1 MSRYLKD
8 IIKKHKSGR
17 HAGIYSVCS
26 ASDWVLKAA
35 LNFAKQQGTVVLI
48 ESTANQVNQF
58 GGYTGMQPH
67 DFAQHVHDLARDVGL
82 AHEQVLLGGD
92 HLGPVVW
99 ANEPETVSMQK
110 ARDLIQAYIRAGYQK
125 IHIDTSMRLKE
136 DDRSVV
142 LSGKD
147 IARRAAELF
156 AAAYDTLLETGTPEE
171 EWPSFVIG
179 SEVPVPGGAQ
189 ESELHVQVTKPED
202 LETTVQEFKTALHDR
217 NLDRLWRHIIAIV
230 VQPGV
235 EFNDTEVRPYNR
247 KEAEPLMQA
256 LKHYPGLV
264 FEGHSTDYQPAYCLR
279 EMVEDGVC
287 VLKVGPALTF
297 ALREALLALDMIETE
312 WFNVIVDREA
322 TGLRYRLETLMQ
334 AQPSYWAKY
343 YQGTPEEKRFKWI
356 YSLSDRIRY
365 YLPLPEVRQ
374 VVSQLLNNLRSETI
388 PFSLMSQYMPVQASK
403 IRNGLLSS
411 DPEALILDYISE
423 VLWDYQRA
431 ISPGLGAMQ
440 RLPKS

>member
-1 MSRYLKD
+1 M
-8 IIKKHKSGR
+8 
-17 HAGIYSVCS
+17 
-26 ASDWVLKAA
+26 
-35 LNFAKQQGTVVLI
+35 
-48 ESTANQVNQF
+48 
-58 GGYTGMQPH
+58 
-67 DFAQHVHDLARDVGL
+67 
-82 AHEQVLLGGD
+82 LLGGD

-156 AAAYDTLLETGTPEE
+156 AAAYDTLLEMGTPEE

-189 ESELHVQVTKPED
+189 ESELHVQEQSLKIWK
-202 LETTVQEFKTALHDR
+202 QRYR
-217 NLDRLWRHIIAIV
+217 NLKPHCITGILTGFGGTSSQLWCSPAWNSTIRRYAL
-230 VQPGV
+230 QPEGSGTPHAG
-235 EFNDTEVRPYNR
+235 F
-247 KEAEPLMQA
+247 EALS
-256 LKHYPGLV
+256 GLV

-322 TGLRYRLETLMQ
+322 TSCATGWKPLCRLNRVIGQSIIREHRRKSVSSGFTAYPIVSDTICLCRRYGKL
-334 AQPSYWAKY
+334 
-343 YQGTPEEKRFKWI
+343 F
-356 YSLSDRIRY
+356 
-365 YLPLPEVRQ
+365 
-374 VVSQLLNNLRSETI
+374 
-388 PFSLMSQYMPVQASK
+388 
-403 IRNGLLSS
+403 RNF
-411 DPEALILDYISE
+411 
-423 VLWDYQRA
+423 
-431 ISPGLGAMQ
+431 
-440 RLPKS
+440 